1 MTSTSQVVNRP
12 AVGVVIGDPA
22 GIGPEV
28 IAKAW
33 LTGKLHE
40 ACRPVLIGSAA
51 AMERALG
58 FVGKKAQ
65 INIITDPAK
74 VISDLADQVDIL
86 DILDTGRM
94 QGDALPLGEDTAVG
108 GRVSAAWLDE
118 ADQLARQGV
127 FAATVM
133 GPIST
138 GSMKM
143 AGTLDQVVSPTPG
156 ESYLLLVSGPL
167 RVAHVTDHIP
177 LRKVCDLLTKDL
189 VEVTL
194 RKLNTAMQGWG
205 IAKPRIV
212 VAGLNAHAMG
222 QEDTEQIAPA
232 VAQARSEGIDATGP
246 MSPDTVFRQ
255 CIEGRFDIVLAMYHD
270 QGHIAIK
277 TWGFSG
283 NSAIILGPPYT
294 HLSVAHGTAF
304 DIVGKN
310 IADHT
315 MMQSAIVTGAYLAA
329 GRGFPTEK

>member
-1 MTSTSQVVNRP
+1 MRVANLERPVV
-12 AVGVVIGDPA
+12 GIVIGDPA

-40 ACRPVLIGSAA
+40 ACRPVLIGSADVMA
-51 AMERALG
+51 RALG
-58 FVGKKAQ
+58 FIGRQAH
-65 INIITDPAK
+65 INSLTQAEKITASLLGR
-74 VISDLADQVDIL
+74 SDTL
-86 DILDTGRM
+86 DIYDTGQM
-94 QGDALPLGEDTAVG
+94 QGEALPLGEDTIVG
-108 GRVSAAWLDE
+108 GRVSAAWLQE
-118 ADQLARQGV
+118 ADQLARQGI
-127 FAATVM
+127 FKATVM

-143 AGTLDQVVSPTPG
+143 AGTLSQVVSPKPG
-156 ESYLLLVSGPL
+156 ESYLLLISGPL

-177 LRKVCDLLTKDL
+177 LRDVCDLLTKDL
-189 VEVTL
+189 VAVTL
-194 RKLNTAMQGWG
+194 RKLNAAMQSWG
-205 IAKPRIV
+205 IAQPRIV

-222 QEDTEQIAPA
+222 KEDDEQIAPA
-232 VAQARSEGIDATGP
+232 VAEAKASGMDVTGP
-246 MSPDTVFRQ
+246 ISPDTVFRQ
-255 CIEGRFDIVLAMYHD
+255 CIEGRYDIVLAMYHD

-310 IADHT
+310 IADAS
-315 MMQSAIVTGAYLAA
+315 MIQSAIITAGFLAA
-329 GRGFPTEK
+329 GRGFPA

>member
-1 MTSTSQVVNRP
+1 MTTSQVNRP

-33 LTGKLHE
+33 LSGKLHE

-74 VISDLADQVDIL
+74 VISDLADQVGVL

-143 AGTLDQVVSPTPG
+143 AGTLGQVVSPTPG

-194 RKLNTAMQGWG
+194 RKLNTAMQSWG

-232 VAQARSEGIDATGP
+232 VTQVRSEGIDATGP

>member
-1 MTSTSQVVNRP
+1 MTNLQANRP
-12 AVGVVIGDPA
+12 VVGVVIGDPA

-40 ACRPVLIGSAA
+40 ACRPVLVGSSEV
-51 AMERALG
+51 MVRALG
-58 FVGKKAQ
+58 FIGQQAK
-65 INIITDPAK
+65 INTITQVDSLAE
-74 VISDLADQVDIL
+74 SLADRSDTL
-86 DILDTGRM
+86 DIYDSGQM
-94 QGDALPLGEDTAVG
+94 KGEALPLGEDTLIG

-118 ADQLARQGV
+118 ADKLARQGV
-127 FAATVM
+127 FKATVM

-143 AGTLDQVVSPTPG
+143 AGTLSQVVSPKPG
-156 ESYLLLVSGPL
+156 ESYLLLISGPL

-177 LRKVCDLLTKDL
+177 LRDVCDLLTKDL
-189 VEVTL
+189 VAITL
-194 RKLNTAMQGWG
+194 RKLHAAMQSWG
-205 IAKPRIV
+205 VAKPRIV

-222 QEDTEQIAPA
+222 KEDEEQIAPA
-232 VAQARSEGIDATGP
+232 VAEARAAGIDATGP
-246 MSPDTVFRQ
+246 ISPDTVFRQ
-255 CIEGRFDIVLAMYHD
+255 CIEGRYDIVLAMYHD

-310 IADHT
+310 IADAS
-315 MMQSAIVTGAYLAA
+315 MIQSAIITAGFLAA
-329 GRGFPTEK
+329 GRGFPA

>member
-1 MTSTSQVVNRP
+1 MTISQQDRP

-28 IAKAW
+28 VAKAW

-40 ACRPVLIGSAA
+40 DCRPVLIGSAA

-58 FVGKKAQ
+58 FVGKTAR
-65 INIITDPAK
+65 INVITDPSK
-74 VISDLADQVDIL
+74 VPSDLADQVGTI

-94 QGDALPLGEDTAVG
+94 QNDALPLAEDTAVG
-108 GRVSAAWLDE
+108 GRVSADWLDE
-118 ADQLARQGV
+118 ADQLARNGQL
-127 FAATVM
+127 AATVM

-143 AGTLDQVVSPTPG
+143 AGTLDKVVSVVPG
-156 ESYLLLVSGPL
+156 ESYLLLVSGAL
-167 RVAHVTDHIP
+167 RVAHLTDHMA
-177 LRKVCDLLTKDL
+177 LRDVCDVINQDL
-189 VEVTL
+189 VALTL
-194 RKLNTAMQGWG
+194 RKLDAVMREWG

-212 VAGLNAHAMG
+212 VAGLNPHAMG
-222 QEDTEQIAPA
+222 REDSEQIAPA
-232 VAQARSEGIDATGP
+232 VAQVRAEGIDATGP

-277 TWGFSG
+277 TWGFAG

-310 IADHT
+310 IADHS
-315 MMQSAIVTGAYLAA
+315 MIQSAIITGAYLAA
-329 GRGFPTEK
+329 GRGFPSS

>member
-1 MTSTSQVVNRP
+1 MTTSQVNRP
-12 AVGVVIGDPA
+12 AVGIVIGDPA

-33 LTGKLHE
+33 LSGKLHE

-58 FVGKKAQ
+58 FIGKKAQ

-74 VISDLADQVDIL
+74 VISDLADQVDVL

>member
-1 MTSTSQVVNRP
+1 MTASPQQERP
-12 AVGVVIGDPA
+12 AIGIVIGDPA

-33 LTGKLHE
+33 LTGQLHKV
-40 ACRPVLIGSAA
+40 CRPVLIGSAA

-58 FVGKKAQ
+58 FVGKSARINVLANPAQ
-65 INIITDPAK
+65 VPAA
-74 VISDLADQVDIL
+74 IVDRVDTL

-94 QGDALPLGEDTAVG
+94 NGAALPLGEDTLIG
-108 GRVSAAWLDE
+108 GRVSADWLDE
-118 ADQLARQGV
+118 ADHLARAGQLA
-127 FAATVM
+127 ATIM

-143 AGTLDQVVSPTPG
+143 AGTLDKVVNVKPG

-167 RVAHVTDHIP
+167 RVAHLTDHMP
-177 LRKVCDLLTKDL
+177 LRQVCEIISQDL
-189 VEVTL
+189 VALTL
-194 RKLNTAMQGWG
+194 RKLDAALRAWG

-212 VAGLNAHAMG
+212 VAGLNPHAMG
-222 QEDTEQIAPA
+222 KEDSEQIAPA
-232 VAQARSEGIDATGP
+232 VAQVRAEGIDATGP
-246 MSPDTVFRQ
+246 ISPDTVFRQ
-255 CIEGRFDIVLAMYHD
+255 CIEGRYDMVLAMYHD

-283 NSAIILGPPYT
+283 NSALILGPPYI
-294 HLSVAHGTAF
+294 HLSVAHGTAY

-315 MMQSAIVTGAYLAA
+315 MILNAIITAGYLAA
-329 GRGFPTEK
+329 GRGFPTEQ